1 MPVETFY
8 CGNCGSPLYY
18 GRKFKEHA
26 LLRPCPNCQALNPL
40 SFHYCYR
47 CGARILASEESAH
60 EDTL

>member
-26 LLRPCPNCQALNPL
+26 LLRPCPNCPALNPL

-47 CGARILASEESAH
+47 CGTRILASEESTH